1 MCTGSCAKCLGWTLI
16 PLAVCGFLANI
27 LLFFPGGTVL
37 EKNDYL
43 SDEVWYFGG
52 ILGSGVLMIFPALVF
67 LGLKNNDCC
76 GCCGN
81 EGCGKRFAMF
91 TSTLFAAIGFLGAG
105 YSFIVSAISINKGPR
120 CLIRSSPSTNQTWD
134 YPFQNG
140 DYLSDTSLWTQC
152 LSPENIVPWNLALF
166 SILLIIGG
174 VQMLLCAIQVVNG
187 LLGTLCGDCG
197 CCGCCGGDGPV

>member
-16 PLAVCGFLANI
+16 PLAVAAFLANI
-27 LLFFPGGTVL
+27 LLFFPGGEVL
-37 EKNDYL
+37 KDKSHL

-81 EGCGKRFAMF
+81 ESCGKRFAMF

-105 YSFIVSAISINKGPR
+105 YSFAVSAVSINHGPR
-120 CLIRSSPSTNQTWD
+120 CITEQPNMTWT

-140 DYLSDTSLWTQC
+140 DYLGNKELWKKC
-152 LSPENIVPWNLALF
+152 LGPEDIIPWNLALF
-166 SILLIIGG
+166 SILLIIAGI
-174 VQMLLCAIQVVNG
+174 QMVLCAIQVVNG